1 MAGGRGLW
9 APRSICIVLYFYLCF
24 TYYSSQKSK
33 QHQNKAFYASSISSR
48 PRIETYGYQTRN
60 SSATRSNGLVLNST
74 RALLGCRLMLNTS
87 ISLLLIHT
95 VKNIWKSYIWTADKD
110 RNESDPRSENK
121 AWKKKKIRPVRDLN
135 PWPLRYRCSAL
146 PTELTSLTTAKIV
159 IQSMVK
165 SYN

>member
-60 SSATRSNGLVLNST
+60 SRATRSNGLVLNST
-74 RALLGCRLMLNTS
+74 RALLGCRLMLNAS
-87 ISLLLIHT
+87 IWLLLIQLANDAELQPSPGQAKSGKVYLLATMKYTWCAYLSPLFTSINHCDLL
-95 VKNIWKSYIWTADKD
+95 KN
-110 RNESDPRSENK
+110 
-121 AWKKKKIRPVRDLN
+121 
-135 PWPLRYRCSAL
+135 
-146 PTELTSLTTAKIV
+146 LT
-159 IQSMVK
+159 
-165 SYN
+165 

>member
-110 RNESDPRSENK
+110 RNESDPRSENR

-146 PTELTSLTTAKIV
+146 PTELTSLTTA
-159 IQSMVK
+159 
-165 SYN
+165 